1 MYRFLIFMTFITTL
15 NGCALF
21 GEYRERHVQSTSLVS
36 FLYPKGKV
44 PMKDKPNPVLNLPL
58 RVGLAFIPDNRSQ
71 TTITLATKNELLE
84 NVKHAF
90 DGKAYVDEIIIIPEI
105 YLQGS
110 GGYGTLDQVNNLYQL
125 DVIALVSYDQIVNG
139 RDNLLSL
146 SYLTIVGAYIL
157 PGSGFDV
164 STMIDLAV
172 IDVPS
177 RSILF
182 RSAGTNLLDKN
193 IVAGAYTSQ
202 AYRKKQNKGFIM
214 AMQQMQANL
223 HLELNK
229 FEQRLRKRDPNDRI
243 QVRHREG
250 YSGGSVSTL
259 MIALLILFSLIKL
272 LKAKEKYSFASNK

>member
-1 MYRFLIFMTFITTL
+1 MSRFILFLTVFCL

-21 GEYRERHVQSTSLVS
+21 GEYRERHVQSTSLVG
-36 FLYPKGKV
+36 FLYPQGKV

-58 RVGLAFIPDNRSQ
+58 RVGLAFIPDKRSQ
-71 TTITLATKNELLE
+71 ATISAATKNELLE
-84 NVKHAF
+84 NVKRAF
-90 DGKAYVDEIIIIPEI
+90 ADKEYVDEIIIIPEI

-110 GGYGTLDQVNNLYQL
+110 QGYGTLDQVNSLYQL

-157 PGSGFDV
+157 PGSGYDV

-193 IVAGAYTSQ
+193 IVPGAYTNQ
-202 AYRKKQNKGFIM
+202 AYRKKQNNGFVI

-223 HLELNK
+223 YLELNK
-229 FEQRLRKRDPNDRI
+229 FEQRLRKRDANDRI
-243 QVRHREG
+243 QVRHRAG
-250 YSGGSVSTL
+250 YSGGSVSSL
-259 MIALLILFSLIKL
+259 MIALLIFLSLIKL
-272 LKAKEKYSFASNK
+272 FTRKEQYSGAASK